1 MKKEPRKSTPLEIGH
16 APRPIFLT
24 GGIALPT
31 LVIIFA
37 VLAALGGGTYYAVT
51 KQQAP
56 EETKVKGDLVTK
68 QDGSMMKEPET
79 AGGDKMTEEDVMMEE
94 VDAMLS
100 DDLMMDDLKEIEGI
114 MDGETGYT
122 GALLAGSLR
131 ASPLLDFTKADYDKA
146 IASDRLV
153 VLYFY
158 ANWCPICKAEFPKTQ
173 AAFNQLQGDDVVGFR
188 VNFNDDQ
195 TDANEIT
202 LAKQYGVAYQHTKVF
217 VKNGMRVL
225 KAPDSWETLH
235 YVSEIA
241 KYK

>member
-158 ANWCPICKAEFPKTQ
+158 ANWCPIC
-173 AAFNQLQGDDVVGFR
+173 
-188 VNFNDDQ
+188 
-195 TDANEIT
+195 
-202 LAKQYGVAYQHTKVF
+202 
-217 VKNGMRVL
+217 
-225 KAPDSWETLH
+225 
-235 YVSEIA
+235 
-241 KYK
+241 